1 MWKEVDK
8 STPEKKS
15 TAKSSRAGHGAR
27 RHAEAEDQAE
37 VLVAQLA
44 LLLCH

>member
-15 TAKSSRAGHGAR
+15 AAKSIGAGHGAR
-27 RHAEAEDQAE
+27 HHAEEAAERRE
-37 VLVAQLA
+37 VAALA
-44 LLLCH
+44 